1 MFRPWPRLWLGR
13 MGRKIRMSGDGRSG
27 PHGLCRVWV
36 AIFGLQP
43 QTKRNSSN
51 KKWDVGSWNPQ
62 YFRRICRRPGYT
74 CCKAQCHFPPLC
86 RLHNTPSSDRP
97 DLSPLA
103 PRLHTPNSHPSD
115 PSRAVR
121 LVDLLGPDLARWLRF
136 RVGPTSPTL
145 YQPCKSLTYT
155 NERCQRKKIYCPT
168 RVWQP
173 WNCLIWWSKGDN
185 DKLLCSGLHKYK
197 VKFGPSN
204 SVLESSKFSSIKF
217 DKVQFN
223 PK

>member
-1 MFRPWPRLWLGR
+1 
-13 MGRKIRMSGDGRSG
+13 MGYAVCELRYLVFNSKQSGTHQIRNETLEAET
-27 PHGLCRVWV
+27 P
-36 AIFGLQP
+36 
-43 QTKRNSSN
+43 N
-51 KKWDVGSWNPQ
+51 KSDVYPSWTTSKFFLFKHNPA
-62 YFRRICRRPGYT
+62 CRRSGYT

-121 LVDLLGPDLARWLRF
+121 IVDLVGPDLARWLRF

-155 NERCQRKKIYCPT
+155 NERCQRQRT
-168 RVWQP
+168 TAQQE
-173 WNCLIWWSKGDN
+173 
-185 DKLLCSGLHKYK
+185 
-197 VKFGPSN
+197 FGN
-204 SVLESSKFSSIKF
+204 REIA
-217 DKVQFN
+217 
-223 PK
+223 